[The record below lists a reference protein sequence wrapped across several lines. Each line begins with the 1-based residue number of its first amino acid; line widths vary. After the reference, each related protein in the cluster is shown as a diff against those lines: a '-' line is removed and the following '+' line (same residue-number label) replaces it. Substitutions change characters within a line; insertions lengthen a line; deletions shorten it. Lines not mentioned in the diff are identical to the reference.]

1 MWFEVIKVV
10 DKPII
15 HVVILLEDVKDT
27 GKLSEMLNLHFLGFH
42 IHFGNDF

>member
-1 MWFEVIKVV
+1 MWFGVIKVV

-27 GKLSEMLNLHFLGFH
+27 GKLSKLLNLHSLGFH